1 MNTTQRTAV
10 ILLALLTAALIG
22 WRVVAWRTAVAG
34 YHDAASFSS
43 SVTEKAARVRT
54 LRAQPAVSGFG
65 VRPADDVIP
74 LANRVLDAA
83 AIPAARLRSLQP
95 EADRAIAD
103 DRDGRRAAAVRL
115 AIEPLTIPE
124 LGAFLAAWRSSQQV
138 WSVSRIDLGAM
149 SQGVGQNNAKASG
162 NYRATITV
170 TATYLDDQTP
180 SSTPSTHSAPSTP
193 SSPSPSPLLGSPQ

>member
-10 ILLALLTAALIG
+10 ILLAFFTAALIG

-103 DRDGRRAAAVRL
+103 DRDGRRAATVRL
-115 AIEPLTIPE
+115 SLEPLTIPE
-124 LGAFLAAWRSSQQV
+124 LGSFLASWRSSQQV
-138 WSVSRIDLGAM
+138 WSVSRIDLNAM
-149 SQGVGQNNAKASG
+149 SQGQPNAKASG

-170 TATYLDDQTP
+170 SATYLDDP
-180 SSTPSTHSAPSTP
+180 APAP
-193 SSPSPSPLLGSPQ
+193 VRSSPPLSSSPLLGTPQ